1 MSRAAVLIATAIDNA
16 TGRARALAEADG
28 DGSTLI
34 ERIVDDVGD
43 AGVRDIIVVLG
54 PDADAIIPLV
64 ARDNVEPIVDERWR
78 GARESALRVGCSAVP
93 RGTDVALIVWADGEI
108 AGARYGAMLERSEAS
123 GARMVFDRA
132 RGGVA
137 VVNAELLAEL
147 RNIADGGAAE
157 WFRRHAQDGQ
167 EI

>member
-1 MSRAAVLIATAIDNA
+1 MSRAAVIIATALDEA
-16 TGRARALAEADG
+16 TGRARALDDAGGE
-28 DGSTLI
+28 GSTLI
-34 ERIVDDVGD
+34 EQIVDDVRD

-54 PDADAIIPLV
+54 PDADTIIPLV

-93 RGTDVALIVWADGEI
+93 RGTDVALIVWADGAI
-108 AGARYGAMLERSEAS
+108 AGARYGEMLEQAKER

-137 VVNAELLAEL
+137 AVNADLLAEL
-147 RNIADGGAAE
+147 RNIADGGASA
-157 WFRRHAQDGQ
+157 WFQRHARDGQ
-167 EI
+167 VI